1 MVMQQG
7 YSMAEVVK
15 SFSKYAHDPFL
26 AAMLYTLTQI
36 SISLQKIDGAPSS
49 WQWILQ
55 VSNLI
60 KVLPYDHPLLLRKG
74 IVVVK
79 YENYDNDWTI
89 PSIVI
94 FRTLC
99 PAFRALLIWDVPVT
113 KKIKVVNC
121 HHSLDADYL
130 LC

>member
-1 MVMQQG
+1 
-7 YSMAEVVK
+7 
-15 SFSKYAHDPFL
+15 
-26 AAMLYTLTQI
+26 MLCTLRQI
-36 SISLQKIDGAPSS
+36 SISLQKIDGVPSS
-49 WQWILQ
+49 WQWILH

-60 KVLPYDHPLLLRKG
+60 KVPPYDHPLLLRKG
-74 IVVVK
+74 VVVVK
-79 YENYDNDWTI
+79 YENYDKNRII

-99 PAFRALLIWDVPVT
+99 PAFKALLIWEVPVT
-113 KKIKVVNC
+113 KKIKVVNS

>member
-1 MVMQQG
+1 
-7 YSMAEVVK
+7 MAEVEK
-15 SFSKYAHDPFL
+15 SFSEYAHDPFL

-36 SISLQKIDGAPSS
+36 SISLQKIDGVPSS
-49 WQWILQ
+49 WQWILH
-55 VSNLI
+55 VSILI
-60 KVLPYDHPLLLRKG
+60 KVPPYDHPLLLHNR
-74 IVVVK
+74 IVVFK
-79 YENYDNDWTI
+79 YENYDDDWTI

-99 PAFRALLIWDVPVT
+99 PAFKALLIWDVPVT
-113 KKIKVVNC
+113 KKIKVVNS